1 MRRAMSGV
9 PPFLGTLT
17 SNMASRYWSTTSA
30 AVWASAPTRAGQP
43 PQHMASARGA
53 SDVSQALGSNLPS
66 NSPESDTAPVERPRS
81 HSVMV
86 LMSTRAMRPAP
97 LCVTESLAGVE
108 EPVRMNSPRSPA
120 ASTARRAASQVEGTS
135 CHSSTTWGRAPCRAS
150 EGSASTSVLTFG
162 SSRCTTLSPN
172 ARAAQ
177 DLPHHLVPRISTA
190 PKVESS
196 LCRRSSTRRGR
207 YVLGF
212 SVPYATMGEPPCFK
226 WSYFIFEGYCTR
238 FSRRTTLRLRG
249 KQSSV
254 FEMRWV
260 CVSPVGRKSER
271 VFNGAAGGWAPTT
284 RRPHRSVGNSR
295 RPCAVNALARCFGA
309 PFRRK
314 SPRSRTT
321 L

>member
-1 MRRAMSGV
+1 M
-9 PPFLGTLT
+9 
-17 SNMASRYWSTTSA
+17 
-30 AVWASAPTRAGQP
+30 
-43 PQHMASARGA
+43 
-53 SDVSQALGSNLPS
+53 
-66 NSPESDTAPVERPRS
+66 
-81 HSVMV
+81 
-86 LMSTRAMRPAP
+86 
-97 LCVTESLAGVE
+97 
-108 EPVRMNSPRSPA
+108 
-120 ASTARRAASQVEGTS
+120 
-135 CHSSTTWGRAPCRAS
+135 
-150 EGSASTSVLTFG
+150 TFG

-207 YVLGF
+207 YVPGF
-212 SVPYATMGEPPCFK
+212 SVTYATMGETPCFK
-226 WSYFIFEGYCTR
+226 WPYFIFEGYCTR

-260 CVSPVGRKSER
+260 CASPVGGRSER
-271 VFNGAAGGWAPTT
+271 VFNGAAGGLAPTT
-284 RRPHRSVGNSR
+284 RRPRRSVGNSR
-295 RPCAVNALARCFGA
+295 RPYAVNALAQCFRV